1 MHERLQKGLSSKSR
15 ALPHRAW
22 PSSQGCFNSPALALS
37 IDYSVYFVGT
47 SIALQR
53 TPTRSRCAEPMQR
66 LPGFDDIGRGVCG
79 GHQRPW
85 RTPEWHVGTD
95 GIAAGRARAVKAHSG
110 AGSHVCDRS
119 RRVAAACMAWQWQC
133 LAGASRRCIT
143 HACREPAP
151 AQANPRI
158 YDAVHLT
165 SCQCTAV
172 DISWGWFSVWC
183 GHMQH
188 AAHGEHRTALHNLG
202 ASRLLQ

>member
-1 MHERLQKGLSSKSR
+1 MSIAQCCTCMHERLQKGLSSKSR

-95 GIAAGRARAVKAHSG
+95 GIAAGRARAVKAHSCLLYT
-110 AGSHVCDRS
+110 SPSPRDRQKS
-119 RRVAAACMAWQWQC
+119 RMPSSA
-133 LAGASRRCIT
+133 
-143 HACREPAP
+143 
-151 AQANPRI
+151 
-158 YDAVHLT
+158 
-165 SCQCTAV
+165 
-172 DISWGWFSVWC
+172 
-183 GHMQH
+183 
-188 AAHGEHRTALHNLG
+188 
-202 ASRLLQ
+202 